1 MLKEHIQI
9 MVEEIV
15 YGILGFW
22 VDCYKSGMIVDECI
36 LSDIIGNHFEQLDE
50 SEIDDFYRKIYDE
63 EE

>member
-1 MLKEHIQI
+1 